1 MLGHPNFQILTK
13 LEYFIFCPFV
23 NSVVPCDKVTFNQQH
38 IMAIINW
45 GIIGIGKIAEKFTQD
60 LETVTDCKLLAVAST
75 DLDRAQSF
83 ARKHNAAFAFGTYE
97 EIFNAPDL
105 DVVYIAT
112 PHVTHAYC
120 SKLCLE
126 NKVAV
131 LCEKPFAMNEEE
143 VKSMIETAKKYD
155 TFLMEAMWTRFL
167 PTTLKTLQLIESGV
181 IGEIKS
187 IHADFGFKADFEPE
201 RRLFNPKLGGGALL
215 DIGIYP
221 AYLSLLLLGYPS
233 AIKAVSTVGGTGVD
247 ETTSFV
253 FQYEQGSTA
262 VLNCTILADTNTE
275 AWVYGTNGKINVH
288 SRFHESKKLTLYV
301 DEQPPVDFEFNR
313 ETRGYDFEI
322 REVNNCLNQGLKES
336 ALMPH
341 AMSLKLIHLLD
352 KIQKEAVSK

>member
-1 MLGHPNFQILTK
+1 M
-13 LEYFIFCPFV
+13 
-23 NSVVPCDKVTFNQQH
+23 SVIK
-38 IMAIINW
+38 W
-45 GIIGIGKIAEKFTQD
+45 GVIGIGKIAEKFTQD
-60 LETVTDCKLLAVAST
+60 LETVMGSELYAVAST
-75 DLDRAQSF
+75 NIERAQTF
-83 ARKHNAAFAFGTYE
+83 ALKHNADFAYGSYE

-120 SKLCLE
+120 AKLCLE
-126 NKVAV
+126 KKVAV
-131 LCEKPFAMNEEE
+131 LCEKPFAMNEIE
-143 VKSMIETAKKYD
+143 VRSMIEAAKKHD

-167 PTTLKTLQLIESGV
+167 PTTLKTLELIESGV
-181 IGEIKS
+181 IGDIKT

-221 AYLSLLLLGYPS
+221 AYISLLLLGYPS
-233 AIKAVSTVGGTGVD
+233 AVKAVSTFGSTGVD

-275 AWVYGTNGKINVH
+275 AWIYGSKGKIQIH
-288 SRFHESKKLTLYV
+288 SRFHEGTKITLYT
-301 DEQPPVDFEFNR
+301 DGQSPVDFEFER

-322 REVNNCLNQGLKES
+322 QEVNRCLTAGLKES
-336 ALMPH
+336 PLMPH
-341 AMSLKLIHLLD
+341 SMSLKLIHLLD
-352 KIQKEAVSK
+352 KISKVAEAK

>member
-1 MLGHPNFQILTK
+1 M
-13 LEYFIFCPFV
+13 
-23 NSVVPCDKVTFNQQH
+23 SVIK
-38 IMAIINW
+38 W

-60 LETVTDCKLLAVAST
+60 LATVSGCEIYAVAST
-75 DLDRAQSF
+75 NLERAQSF
-83 ARKHNAAFAFGTYE
+83 AIKHGAAFAYGSYE
-97 EIFNAPDL
+97 EIFNAPEL

-120 SKLCLE
+120 TKICLE
-126 NKVAV
+126 KQIAV
-131 LCEKPFAMNEEE
+131 LCEKPFAMNEAE
-143 VKSMIETAKKYD
+143 VSTMLESAKKHD

-167 PTTLKTLQLIESGV
+167 PTTLKVLDLIESGA
-181 IGEIKS
+181 IGEIKT

-233 AIKAVSTVGGTGVD
+233 DIEALSIIGSTGVD

-253 FQYEQGSTA
+253 FRYDEHATA

-275 AWVYGTNGKINVH
+275 AWIYGSKGKICIH
-288 SRFHESKKLTLYV
+288 SRFHEGKKVTLYAG
-301 DEQPPVDFEFNR
+301 ENAPVDFEFDR

-322 REVNNCLNQGLKES
+322 REVNRCLTAGLKES
-336 ALMPH
+336 PLMPH
-341 AMSLKLIHLLD
+341 KMSRQLIHLLD
-352 KIQKEAVSK
+352 KIRERSGIA